1 MQIGRS
7 ELGELSFF
15 AVVARHRSFKA
26 AGRELGVSASALSQT
41 LRSLEER
48 FGIRLLN
55 RTTRAV
61 VPTEAG
67 QELLEKLEPA
77 LRGIAE
83 AVAAVRDRGGEA
95 SGTLRLNVTGTAARL
110 VCAPLVGAFLAR
122 HPRVRLEI
130 VTEDRMVD
138 IVAGGFDAGIRFGD
152 TVPRDMA
159 ALRIGFA
166 HRFAV
171 VGSPA
176 YFAATPRPATP
187 ADLARHRC
195 IRWAFTN
202 GGYMRWRFEKGDEAV
217 EIDVDG
223 PLAANETEVIR
234 QAALDGVGLA
244 YQLEQHLA
252 APILDGRL
260 VRVLEDWCPPRPG
273 FSLYYPRQRQVP
285 AALRAFIDVA
295 RDAG

>member
-138 IVAGGFDAGIRFGD
+138 IVAGGFDAGIRF
-152 TVPRDMA
+152 
-159 ALRIGFA
+159 
-166 HRFAV
+166 AV

-195 IRWAFTN
+195 IRWAFTD
-202 GGYMRWRFEKGDEAV
+202 GGYMRWRFEKSDEAV

-252 APILDGRL
+252 ASILDGRL